1 MDDKDSVY
9 YYNDSSNYRAAKT
22 VHGGRIRTNP
32 VQVSSE
38 NNTQAEEAAESKT
51 GSVLL
56 IIFVSFVAVA
66 MLGMVIYSFDRRN
79 SAYNEVNSLNSK
91 LSLAQAENVRLQT
104 EIDNK
109 LSAKNVEE
117 YAENVLGMQKIDS
130 SQIKYIK
137 IHTDDVVNIPEQ
149 DPGVIGRI
157 KIFFRDCVE
166 YFRG

>member
-9 YYNDSSNYRAAKT
+9 YYNDSSNYRAAST
-22 VHGGRIRTNP
+22 VHAGRIRRKP

-38 NNTQAEEAAESKT
+38 QKTQTQESSENK
-51 GSVLL
+51 SVSMIL
-56 IIFVSFVAVA
+56 IIFVSLVALA

-79 SAYNEVNSLNSK
+79 SAYNEVNALNAK
-91 LSLAQAENVRLQT
+91 LSFAQAENIRLQT
-104 EIDNK
+104 EVDNK
-109 LSAKNVEE
+109 MSAKNVEE

-137 IHTDDVVNIPEQ
+137 IHTDDIVNIPEQ
-149 DPGVIGRI
+149 DPGFIERV
-157 KIFFRDCVE
+157 KIFIRDCVE

>member
-9 YYNDSSNYRAAKT
+9 YYNDSSNYRAANT
-22 VHGGRIRTNP
+22 VHNGRIRRNP

-38 NNTQAEEAAESKT
+38 PKKQTGESTESKT
-51 GSVLL
+51 GSVILV
-56 IIFVSFVAVA
+56 IFISFVTVA
-66 MLGMVIYSFDRRN
+66 MLGMVVYSFNRRS
-79 SAYNEVNSLNSK
+79 SAYNEVTALNSK
-91 LSLAQAENVRLQT
+91 LNLAQAENIRLQT
-104 EIDNK
+104 EVDNK
-109 LSAKNVEE
+109 MSAKNVEE

-149 DPGVIGRI
+149 DPSLGERI

>member
-9 YYNDSSNYRAAKT
+9 YYNDSSNYRAVKT
-22 VHGGRIRTNP
+22 AHGGRIRQSP
-32 VQVSSE
+32 VQVSSD
-38 NNTQAEEAAESKT
+38 SKT
-51 GSVLL
+51 QTQEQPENKSGSVVL
-56 IIFVSFVAVA
+56 IIFVSLVAFV

-79 SAYNEVNSLNSK
+79 SAYNEVNALNTR
-91 LSLAQAENVRLQT
+91 LNLAQAENIRLQT
-104 EIDNK
+104 EVDNK
-109 LSAKNVEE
+109 MSAKNVEE

-149 DPGVIGRI
+149 DPGLVGRI
-157 KIFFRDCVE
+157 RNFFMDCVE

>member
-1 MDDKDSVY
+1 MNDKDSVY
-9 YYNDSSNYRAAKT
+9 YYNDSSNYRAAN
-22 VHGGRIRTNP
+22 VHKGRIRRNP

-38 NNTQAEEAAESKT
+38 AKKQANKNTESKT
-51 GSVLL
+51 GSVIL
-56 IIFVSFVAVA
+56 IIFISFVAVA
-66 MLGMVIYSFDRRN
+66 MLGMVVYSFNRRS
-79 SAYNEVNSLNSK
+79 SAYNEVTALNSK
-91 LSLAQAENVRLQT
+91 LSLAQAENIRLQT
-104 EIDNK
+104 EVDNK
-109 LSAKNVEE
+109 MSAKNVEE

-149 DPGVIGRI
+149 DPSFVEKI